1 MIQSYILKNI
11 INKLRCNPKKNVQ
24 ITQKNIRKDNRE
36 LQHRTRQKG
45 TTDKLEADAEMPNLM
60 LKHRKHAVNLFL
72 HKVPFHLIQGKLCF
86 S

>member
-11 INKLRCNPKKNVQ
+11 INKLRCNPKKMF
-24 ITQKNIRKDNRE
+24 NRE